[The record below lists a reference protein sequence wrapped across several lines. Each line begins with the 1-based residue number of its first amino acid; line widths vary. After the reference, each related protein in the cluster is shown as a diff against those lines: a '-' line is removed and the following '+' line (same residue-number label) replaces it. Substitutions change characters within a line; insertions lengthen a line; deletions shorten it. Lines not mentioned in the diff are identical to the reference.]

1 MTMQIADFRLA
12 IFNFDSCQWT
22 VGSRGPFANSSI
34 PPTAHCPLP
43 TVRRRRRAV
52 TILEVLF
59 SILVTSVGLLGA
71 IALFPVASAR
81 ARRARVNDATAAAAT
96 NAVHMLDSMGMRR
109 PYDRWYT
116 WVTVGTPRFV
126 GATPATLDLRQS
138 YCIDTRFVVRNT
150 LNWDTANI
158 KTGLFPYV
166 SP

>member
-1 MTMQIADFRLA
+1 MTMQIADFRLRIA
-12 IFNFDSCQWT
+12 DW
-22 VGSRGPFANSSI
+22 GSPA
-34 PPTAHCPLP
+34 
-43 TVRRRRRAV
+43 RRRRGV

-166 SP
+166 SPLNPLVNPNAPPPQYPRMLRIAYF